1 MHLRSLFACLV
12 YLALQTTA
20 AMAAPAAPLPAAPHI
35 EFVRE
40 YIRELGEF
48 ERLRAQ
54 TERAAREPNAN
65 LMFELVSYSTRLQLA
80 LRADI
85 AALQTID
92 LPAPHGVLLRN
103 IINSHHM
110 RLRVHGR
117 IKEISTAMLIGP
129 QQGVDL
135 PAMAAEMPNLR
146 SMLDDIDDLFLDT
159 SLLAFT
165 TLLDPAPDAGGQVS
179 RLRITNAERADL
191 LHRLQAEFGNTLDIK
206 SAHTLTNAAGVLRDY
221 LGKDFTPADG

>member
-1 MHLRSLFACLV
+1 MHFRSLLAGILCL
-12 YLALQTTA
+12 APSTA
-20 AMAAPAAPLPAAPHI
+20 AVAAQASAHV

-48 ERLRAQ
+48 ERLRVD
-54 TERAAREPNAN
+54 TERAAREPNTN
-65 LMFELVSYSTRLQLA
+65 LMFELISYSAQLQLA

-85 AALQTID
+85 AALQAMQ
-92 LPAPHGVLLRN
+92 LEAPHGALLRN
-103 IINSHHM
+103 IINSHNT

-129 QQGVDL
+129 QPGVDL

-146 SMLDDIDDLFLDT
+146 SMLDEIDELFLAT

-165 TLLDPAPDAGGQVS
+165 TLLDPVPDSTGQIS
-179 RLRITNAERADL
+179 RLRITAAERADL
-191 LHRLQAEFGNTLDIK
+191 LLRLQAEFGNSLDKK
-206 SAHTLTNAAGVLRDY
+206 SPHTLTNAAGVLRDY